1 MRHLTTSLAA
11 LALAGGM
18 TATAQAND
26 EIRMGQDLHEN
37 NCVSCHADMHGGDG
51 SGMYTRDDRMVG
63 DHDELV
69 SMVRRCDANIGTAFF
84 DDEIEAIVAYLN
96 DEYYGFD

>member
-11 LALAGGM
+11 LTLAGGM
-18 TATAQAND
+18 AATAQAD
-26 EIRMGQDLHEN
+26 DIRMGQDLHEN

-51 SGMYTRDDRMVG
+51 SDIYTRDGRMVG
-63 DHDELV
+63 DREELV
-69 SMVRRCDANIGTAFF
+69 AMVRRCDANIGTAFF